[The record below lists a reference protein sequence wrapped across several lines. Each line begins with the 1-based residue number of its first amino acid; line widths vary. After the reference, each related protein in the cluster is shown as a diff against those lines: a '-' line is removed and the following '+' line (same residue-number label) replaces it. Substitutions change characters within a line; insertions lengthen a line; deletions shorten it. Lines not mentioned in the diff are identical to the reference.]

1 MTQVNVATA
10 ELPKLLELLETGQ
23 ETRIVLERDGKPVA
37 RMEGCQ
43 DEPDGRH
50 VIIGFAQGK
59 LKYPADINAYD
70 DEIAEMFGA

>member
-50 VIIGFAQGK
+50 VKFGIAKGK
-59 LKYPADINAYD
+59 WKYPDDINAYD
-70 DEIAEMFGA
+70 DEVAEMFGA